1 MSQPLSVACFG
12 AAHIDIKAQAK
23 AKVVMGSSNPAH
35 VLRSPGGVARNVAES
50 LGRLAVPTAF
60 AGRVG
65 DDAEG
70 HSLASGL
77 AALGVDTTWLVR
89 QPGAATGSYTAF
101 LDLAGG
107 LVLAMVDSGLTDALV
122 PENLT
127 PAAAALNDRPIW
139 FVDANLPEPVLA
151 ALAACA
157 PEGTLLAADA
167 VSVAKAPRLTAIL
180 PRLNLLFANRDE
192 VSVLALAIGSR
203 ADAGPETAARSLAA
217 AGAQAVV
224 VGVGNQG
231 VLLCDRGACQVV
243 PPLPAKVREVTG
255 AGDGLIAGTLFGL
268 AWGEPMVAAVG
279 HGLAAAA
286 IALESAGAVD
296 AGLTPTALRTRAAA
310 TKLSA

>member
-1 MSQPLSVACFG
+1 MTLPLSVACFG
-12 AAHIDIKAQAK
+12 AAHVDIKAQAK

-50 LGRLAVPTAF
+50 LGRLSIPTAL

-65 DDAEG
+65 DDGEG
-70 HSLASGL
+70 HRLAGDL
-77 AALGVDTTWLVR
+77 TALGVDTTWLAR
-89 QPGAATGSYTAF
+89 QPGAATGSYSAF

-107 LVLAMVDSGLTDALV
+107 LVLAMVDSGLTETLVPADLAPAADAL
-122 PENLT
+122 
-127 PAAAALNDRPIW
+127 ADRPIW

-151 ALAACA
+151 ALAERVPA
-157 PEGTLLAADA
+157 GTRLAADA

-180 PRLNLLFANRDE
+180 PRLDLLFANRDE

-203 ADAGPETAARSLAA
+203 ADAGPETAARSLSA
-217 AGAQAVV
+217 AGAHAVV
-224 VGVGNQG
+224 IGVGNQG
-231 VLLCDRGACQVV
+231 VLLCDGGPCRVI

-268 AWGEPMVAAVG
+268 AWGEPLEAAVC

-286 IALESAGAVD
+286 IALESEGAVD
-296 AGLTPTALRTRAAA
+296 ARLTATALRDRAAA
-310 TKLSA
+310 TKLST

>member
-1 MSQPLSVACFG
+1 MIQPIPVACFG
-12 AAHIDIKAQAK
+12 AAHTDIKAQAK

-50 LGRLAVPTAF
+50 LGRLAIPTAL

-65 DDAEG
+65 DDADG
-70 HSLASGL
+70 HRLAGEL
-77 AALGVDTTWLVR
+77 AMLGVDTTWLARV
-89 QPGAATGSYTAF
+89 PGAATGSYSAF

-107 LVLAMVDSGLTDALV
+107 LVLAMVDSELTDSLIPAELM
-122 PENLT
+122 
-127 PAAAALNDRPIW
+127 PAAGGLDDRPLW

-151 ALAACA
+151 ALAERA
-157 PEGTLLAADA
+157 PAGTRLAADA

-180 PRLNLLFANRDE
+180 PRLDLLFANRDE

-203 ADAGPETAARSLAA
+203 ADAGPETAARSLSA
-217 AGAQAVV
+217 AGAKAVV
-224 VGVGNQG
+224 IGLGNQG
-231 VLLCDRGACQVV
+231 VLLCDGGPCLVI

-268 AWGEPMVAAVG
+268 AWGEPLVTAVG
-279 HGLAAAA
+279 YGLAAAA
-286 IALESAGAVD
+286 IALESDGAVD
-296 AGLTPTALRTRAAA
+296 AGLTPTALRARAAA